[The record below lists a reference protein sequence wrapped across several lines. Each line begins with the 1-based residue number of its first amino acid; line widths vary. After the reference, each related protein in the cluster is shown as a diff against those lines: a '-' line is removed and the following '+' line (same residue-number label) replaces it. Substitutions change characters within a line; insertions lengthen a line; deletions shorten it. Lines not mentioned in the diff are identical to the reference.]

1 MFQPNF
7 PIADINTNINMT
19 TSIQAD
25 GYMLPALVVAAGN
38 GHLDIIQLLLQSG
51 KVDINQ
57 QSSDVSIVL

>member
-1 MFQPNF
+1 
-7 PIADINTNINMT
+7 MT

>member
-7 PIADINTNINMT
+7 PIADINTNINIT
-19 TSIQAD
+19 TSLQAD
-25 GYMLPALVVAAGN
+25 GCMLPALVVAAGN